1 MLVMLM
7 GCWGSLFESIL
18 CVFLLLSTSSV
29 RSCPYSS
36 PPVELEHCCRIGL
49 SFLPKVLLFDVL
61 EIVLYSVLL
70 VVLGFNSTPAPGRS
84 MALVYALRFNSYP
97 TKLWECCWISRSV
110 GHAHILWGVRRLF
123 GLAVARCSESLVL
136 RHFLVVFSWDG
147 MLLLFSIDEGA
158 VARSAEISTFITGIC
173 INTFF
178 HFMCLLS
185 VGRDVC
191 YLY

>member
-36 PPVELEHCCRIGL
+36 PPVELERCCRIGL

-70 VVLGFNSTPAPGRS
+70 VVLGLYSTPVSGRS
-84 MALVYALRFNSYP
+84 VALVYALRFNSYP

-110 GHAHILWGVRRLF
+110 GHAHILWGGSASFWFGGCEVFRILGASSFSCCLF
-123 GLAVARCSESLVL
+123 LGRNA
-136 RHFLVVFSWDG
+136 LVVFN
-147 MLLLFSIDEGA
+147 
-158 VARSAEISTFITGIC
+158 R
-173 INTFF
+173 
-178 HFMCLLS
+178 
-185 VGRDVC
+185 
-191 YLY
+191 